1 MDETTEPNPRCVT
14 DRRQWLLQRLQDLYY
29 VCYLLI
35 GDGGEP
41 DAYFTDEIDALHREL
56 FPNRPTPKKPDP
68 PKTPPSVGTSPG
80 WDLQRMFD
88 EERRKRNTGM
98 RPPSCPPSDRWHGPY
113 LLPGKY
119 AA

>member
-1 MDETTEPNPRCVT
+1 MDDTAQLSPRCVT
-14 DRRQWLLQRLQDLYY
+14 DRRQWMLSRLRDLYY
-29 VCYLLI
+29 VCSLLI

-68 PKTPPSVGTSPG
+68 PKTPPSTSPTPLDIFDG
-80 WDLQRMFD
+80 WQDVPR
-88 EERRKRNTGM
+88 TT
-98 RPPSCPPSDRWHGPY
+98 RPHRTPY
-113 LLPGKY
+113 RI